1 MATPQSTVGD
11 IALEHPASVR
21 VFEKLGIDYCCGGSK
36 PLAEACREHSL
47 DVKTVIA
54 ELDDAGKEIRRKDP
68 DWAAEPL
75 EFICQHIVE
84 THHAYILTEMPRLS
98 SLARKVV
105 LRHSDAHPE
114 LNQIQELIEA
124 LAVELLLHLHKEEMV
139 LFPFV
144 TNMERNIA
152 NRGLR
157 SLECFGAVRNPIHVM
172 MDEHN
177 TVSVTMAEIRTLSH
191 TFAPPED
198 ACPTWRSF
206 YRALAEFDS
215 DLNRHVHLENDVL
228 FPRAIEMDESW
239 G

>member
-1 MATPQSTVGD
+1 MATPQSTVGN

-21 VFEKLGIDYCCGGSK
+21 VFEKLGIDYCCGGSQ

-47 DVKTVIA
+47 DVKTVMA
-54 ELDDAGKEIRRKDP
+54 ELEVAGKEIQRKDP
-68 DWAAEPL
+68 DWASEPL
-75 EFICQHIVE
+75 EFICKHIVE

-114 LNQIQELIEA
+114 LGQIQETIES
-124 LAVELLLHLHKEEMV
+124 LAVDLLLHLHKEEMV

-157 SLECFGAVRNPIHVM
+157 SLECFGAVRNPIRIM
-172 MDEHN
+172 LDEHN
-177 TVSVTMAEIRTLSH
+177 TVGETMVKIRNLSH
-191 TFAPPED
+191 NFVPPED

-206 YRALAEFDS
+206 YYALGEFDS
-215 DLNRHVHLENDVL
+215 ELNRHMHLENDVL